1 MMELTEFQ
9 KSKMKEWEEF
19 GKKYPFSWIQ
29 EFKDSWMYL
38 FCLIVIL
45 LFAIVPQV
53 NAGEWNEKPIMCANE
68 VETFDAIKSKEEEL
82 VFKATQLTKVR
93 TDTGLAR
100 RPVAVSVDMYVNA
113 VTGTY
118 TIVEFH
124 PTYESYCVISYGTN
138 FQVFIGGVQ

>member
-1 MMELTEFQ
+1 MDLTEFE

-19 GKKYPFSWIQ
+19 GKQYPFSWIQ
-29 EFKDSWMYL
+29 EFKDSWLYV
-38 FCLIVIL
+38 FCFIVIL
-45 LFAIVPQV
+45 LLAIVPQV
-53 NAGEWNEKPIMCANE
+53 NAGEWNEKPIMCANKM
-68 VETFDAIKSKEEEL
+68 ETFDAINSKEEEL
-82 VFKATQLTKVR
+82 IFKATQLTKVR
-93 TDTGLAR
+93 TDVGLAK

>member
-1 MMELTEFQ
+1 MDLTEFQ
-9 KSKMKEWEEF
+9 KSKIKEWEEF
-19 GKKYPFSWIQ
+19 GKQYPFSWVQ
-29 EFKDSWMYL
+29 EFKDSWMYV
-38 FCLIVIL
+38 FCFIAIL
-45 LFAIVPQV
+45 LLAIVPQV
-53 NAGEWNEKPIMCANE
+53 NAGEWNEKPIMCANKM
-68 VETFDAIKSKEEEL
+68 ETFDAINSKEEEL
-82 VFKATQLTKVR
+82 IFKATQLTKVR
-93 TDTGLAR
+93 TDVGLAK